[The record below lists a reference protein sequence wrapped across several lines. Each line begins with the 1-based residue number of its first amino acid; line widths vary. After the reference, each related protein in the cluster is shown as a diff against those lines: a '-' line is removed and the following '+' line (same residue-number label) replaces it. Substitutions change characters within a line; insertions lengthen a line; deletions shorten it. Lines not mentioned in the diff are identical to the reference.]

1 MRRSHTF
8 SIPIAAS
15 YDAVY
20 RYLAEPRNFPQW
32 AAIEGRSFAALGNGD
47 WAGETPF
54 GFRHFRF
61 TPVNAFGVL
70 DHAIFEPG
78 QPMLFMPMRVVPNG
92 TGTELHLLPARW
104 QQRRTVRFEHRVDH
118 DRPSGA
124 QEPAGGHGQ
133 RARLGTGLA

>member
-92 TGTELHLLPARW
+92 TGTELTFIFFQRDGSSDEQFASSIEWIMTDLLALKSLLEATGSAR
-104 QQRRTVRFEHRVDH
+104 
-118 DRPSGA
+118 G
-124 QEPAGGHGQ
+124 
-133 RARLGTGLA
+133 

>member
-92 TGTELHLLPARW
+92 TGTELTFIFFQRDGSSDEQFASSIEWIMTDLLALKSLLEA
-104 QQRRTVRFEHRVDH
+104 TG
-118 DRPSGA
+118 SGR
-124 QEPAGGHGQ
+124 G
-133 RARLGTGLA
+133 